1 MYNST
6 YDSTGWCNQTHS
18 TNHSILMAYVGKM
31 SQEQL
36 RYVRKDSAQAAK
48 LLPDSPKF
56 DFYTDLTLYC
66 DMALKNSN

>member
-1 MYNST
+1 
-6 YDSTGWCNQTHS
+6 
-18 TNHSILMAYVGKM
+18 MAYVGKM